1 MPISNIEVRTGPKI
15 AYVDTGGAGVPIIF
29 SHGLFM
35 DHTMFAPQI
44 DYLSKSW
51 RCIAWDERAHGGTD
65 SKGHF
70 TYWDSA
76 ADLVALMD
84 ALGIGRAIHVGMSQG
99 GLLGMRA
106 AILKPERFA
115 GIVQLATQAGKLAE
129 DGAEAFKVIIAEWQQ
144 KGATPDKLQFLTDLI
159 LGPGVD
165 ASYWRRYWATFS
177 ASQLDDQVS
186 ALYSLDELY
195 DRLHEVVVPVFTIHG
210 LKDVST
216 PYQRAER
223 VAREVP
229 DSRGI
234 VLIEDGPHAVNISHA
249 DQVNSALSAFLSDLT
264 SADPTIR
271 HQGN

>member
-1 MPISNIEVRTGPKI
+1 MPVSKIKVRTGPEI
-15 AYVDTGGAGVPIIF
+15 AYEDTGGAGAPIIF

-35 DHTMFAPQI
+35 DHTMFAPQ
-44 DYLSKSW
+44 LECFSKSW
-51 RCIAWDERAHGGTD
+51 RCITWDERAHGGTV

-76 ADLVALMD
+76 QDLLALMD
-84 ALGIGRAIHVGMSQG
+84 ALEIERAIHVGMSQG

-106 AILKPERFA
+106 AILKPRRFA

-129 DGAEAFKVIIAEWQQ
+129 EGAEAFKALIAEWQQ
-144 KGATPDKLQFLTDLI
+144 KGATPEKLQFLTDLI

-165 ASYWRRYWATFS
+165 AAYWRRYWATFTP
-177 ASQLDDQVS
+177 AQLDDAVS

-195 DRLHEVVVPVFTIHG
+195 DRLHQVVVPLLTIHG
-210 LKDVST
+210 LADVST

-234 VLIEDGPHAVNISHA
+234 TLIEGGPHAVNLSHP
-249 DQVNSALSAFLSDLT
+249 DQVNSALNAFLSELAA
-264 SADPTIR
+264 ADPAIR
-271 HQGN
+271 H